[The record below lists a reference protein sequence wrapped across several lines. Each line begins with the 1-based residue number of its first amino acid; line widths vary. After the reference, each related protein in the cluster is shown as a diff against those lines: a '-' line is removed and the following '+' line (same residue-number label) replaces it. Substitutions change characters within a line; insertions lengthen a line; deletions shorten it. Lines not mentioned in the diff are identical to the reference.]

1 MFSRIVW
8 VYSTIRH
15 SGRSQAAEDQNK
27 PEVSIWPQSPCGR
40 HSLSWRRLRRLI
52 WSIHTDHFMPL
63 SRLVPFHWSLSHVIQ
78 YDIPHHLSE
87 LRQRKARVHVDNLS
101 GVFREKR
108 STRYPVYNVCPIHRS
123 IQSKGTADG
132 KLPLGADVSAYLL
145 SHKGDRVMLSNSI
158 G

>member
-52 WSIHTDHFMPL
+52 WSIHTDHFIPSISPCSLPL
-63 SRLVPFHWSLSHVIQ
+63 ES
-78 YDIPHHLSE
+78 IPCHP
-87 LRQRKARVHVDNLS
+87 V
-101 GVFREKR
+101 
-108 STRYPVYNVCPIHRS
+108 RYPASFVRVATVKSPRIRRQFVGSVSRKTPPVISGLQCLPYSSIHTKQRHS
-123 IQSKGTADG
+123 GRQIAARG
-132 KLPLGADVSAYLL
+132 
-145 SHKGDRVMLSNSI
+145 
-158 G
+158 